1 MENIDGGFMD
11 ATFEI
16 EMNNDETE
24 VTSCIL
30 VGG

>member
-1 MENIDGGFMD
+1 MD

-16 EMNNDETE
+16 EFNKDESE
-24 VTSCIL
+24 VTSCML